1 MPAYRY
7 FYVERTTD
15 QNFDR
20 DCVSTSSYTL
30 VTSYGCRTQKGGLTT
45 MGMELALNT
54 ALLAVLWLLKL
65 LSQELKNRW

>member
-1 MPAYRY
+1 
-7 FYVERTTD
+7 
-15 QNFDR
+15 
-20 DCVSTSSYTL
+20 
-30 VTSYGCRTQKGGLTT
+30 